1 MSKFDEML
9 DKYRASLTGQEYD
22 DALLVQIAKDLGPSI
37 YLADASLVA
46 CSDQSE
52 TDRVK
57 KNFLIGKL
65 GLTEADDLDGLI
77 ETACGI
83 MKGFKAKYRAVFYLI
98 LVMQT
103 DLANRI
109 LN

>member
-9 DKYRASLTGQEYD
+9 DKYRAALTGQEYD

-46 CSDQSE
+46 CSDKEE

-65 GLTEADDLDGLI
+65 GLTEADDLDGYI
-77 ETACGI
+77 AEACRI
-83 MKGFKAKYRAVFYLI
+83 MGFNFKYRAVFYLI

-103 DLANRI
+103 DMAHRI